1 MSSFIPNS
9 FQLPNALIDDGVMAD
24 MKGAALAIYI
34 LVVRKTRG
42 WQKETDAI
50 SISQF
55 MKFTGYGK
63 DAVISGAEKLV
74 TLGLVSR
81 ISRERQPTLYTLS
94 DLAEREISALS
105 ENQTTDSLSE
115 KPTVVVGKTD
125 KSLSEKPTHNNN
137 LKTTITKAN
146 IYKGK
151 FNFANALLSQG
162 VDQKLISEYMEVRKA
177 KKAVNSETAF
187 KSLVSEQQ
195 KSGLNLNQVIEHC
208 VVNSWK
214 GFKAEWIKSS
224 NQTKP
229 KQQREQA
236 WADYYAKRNQQQ
248 PSMIDVIEVQ
258 HD

>member
-9 FQLPNALIDDGVMAD
+9 FQLPNALIDDGVMAE

-34 LVVRKTRG
+34 LIVRKTRG

-74 TLGLVSR
+74 SLGLVSR
-81 ISRERQPTLYTLS
+81 ISRERQPTLYSLS
-94 DLAEREISALS
+94 DLAEREITSLS

-115 KPTVVVGKTD
+115 NTTGVVGKTD

-137 LKTTITKAN
+137 SKTTITKAN
-146 IYKGK
+146 IYTFDFKK
-151 FNFANALLSQG
+151 ELMKLSG
-162 VDQKLISEYMEVRKA
+162 DEKLVEAWLKVRKDKRA
-177 KKAVNSETAF
+177 SNTEYAF
-187 KSLVSEQQ
+187 KALISEQQ
-195 KSGLNLNQVIEHC
+195 KSGLTLNQVLEHC

-214 GFKAEWIKSS
+214 GFKAEWIKNQNTVHGQQNPKPSRWDEIQQLIAKEEQS
-224 NQTKP
+224 N
-229 KQQREQA
+229 
-236 WADYYAKRNQQQ
+236 DSYGY
-248 PSMIDVIEVQ
+248 
-258 HD
+258 

>member
-9 FQLPNALIDDGVMAD
+9 FQLPNALIDDGVMAE

-34 LVVRKTRG
+34 LIVRKTRG

-74 TLGLVSR
+74 SLGLVSR

-94 DLAEREISALS
+94 DLAEREIA
-105 ENQTTDSLSE
+105 SLSE
-115 KPTVVVGKTD
+115 KPNTNNQDLSENTTGVVGKTD

-137 LKTTITKAN
+137 SKTTITKAN
-146 IYKGK
+146 IYKEK
-151 FNFANALLSQG
+151 FNFANALVSQG
-162 VDQKLISEYMEVRKA
+162 ADQKLISEYMEVRKA

-187 KSLVSEQQ
+187 KSLISEQQ
-195 KSGLNLNQVIEHC
+195 KSGLTLNQVLEHC

-214 GFKAEWIKSS
+214 GFMAEWVK
-224 NQTKP
+224 NQNQNQSTQP
-229 KQQREQA
+229 KAHRFGQGFA
-236 WADYYAKRNQQQ
+236 Q
-248 PSMIDVIEVQ
+248 PQMKDVN
-258 HD
+258 

>member
-9 FQLPNALIDDGVMAD
+9 FQLPNALIDDGVMAE

-34 LVVRKTRG
+34 LIVRKTRG

-74 TLGLVSR
+74 SLGLVSR

-94 DLAEREISALS
+94 DLAEREIA
-105 ENQTTDSLSE
+105 SLSE
-115 KPTVVVGKTD
+115 KPNTNNQDLSENTTGVVGKTD

-137 LKTTITKAN
+137 SKTTNTKAN
-146 IYKGK
+146 IYKEK
-151 FNFANALLSQG
+151 FNFANALVSQG
-162 VDQKLISEYMEVRKA
+162 ADQKLISEYMEVRKA

-187 KSLVSEQQ
+187 KSLISEQQ
-195 KSGLNLNQVIEHC
+195 KSGLTLNQVLEHC

-214 GFKAEWIKSS
+214 GFKAEWVKTQ
-224 NQTKP
+224 NQNQSTQP
-229 KQQREQA
+229 KAHRFGQGFA
-236 WADYYAKRNQQQ
+236 Q
-248 PSMIDVIEVQ
+248 PQMKDVN
-258 HD
+258 

>member
-9 FQLPNALIDDGVMAD
+9 FQLPNALIDDGVMAE

-34 LVVRKTRG
+34 LIVRKTRG

-74 TLGLVSR
+74 SLGLVSR

-94 DLAEREISALS
+94 DLAEREIA
-105 ENQTTDSLSE
+105 SLSE
-115 KPTVVVGKTD
+115 KPNTNNQDLSENTTGVVGKTD

-137 LKTTITKAN
+137 SKTTNTKAN
-146 IYKGK
+146 IYKEK
-151 FNFANALLSQG
+151 FNFADALVSQG
-162 VDQKLISEYMEVRKA
+162 ADQKLISEYIEVRKA
-177 KKAVNSETAF
+177 KRAVNSETAF
-187 KSLVSEQQ
+187 KSLISEQQ
-195 KSGLNLNQVIEHC
+195 KSGLTLNQVLEHC

-214 GFKAEWIKSS
+214 GFKAEWVKAQ
-224 NQTKP
+224 NQPAQQNKP
-229 KQQREQA
+229 HRFGQSFA
-236 WADYYAKRNQQQ
+236 Q
-248 PSMIDVIEVQ
+248 PQMKDVS
-258 HD
+258 

>member
-9 FQLPNALIDDGVMAD
+9 FQLPNALIDDGVMAE

-34 LVVRKTRG
+34 LIVRKTRG

-55 MKFTGYGK
+55 MKFTGYSK

-74 TLGLVSR
+74 SLGLVSR

-94 DLAEREISALS
+94 DLAEREIA
-105 ENQTTDSLSE
+105 SLSE
-115 KPTVVVGKTD
+115 KPNTNNQDLSENTTGVVGKTD

-137 LKTTITKAN
+137 SKTTNTKAN
-146 IYKGK
+146 IYKQK
-151 FNFANALLSQG
+151 FNFANALVSQG
-162 VDQKLISEYMEVRKA
+162 ADQKLISEYMEVRKA

-187 KSLVSEQQ
+187 KSLISEQQ
-195 KSGLNLNQVIEHC
+195 KSGLTLNQVLEHC

-214 GFKAEWIKSS
+214 GFKAEWVK
-224 NQTKP
+224 NQNHNQSTQP
-229 KQQREQA
+229 KAHRFGQGFA
-236 WADYYAKRNQQQ
+236 Q
-248 PSMIDVIEVQ
+248 PQMKDVN
-258 HD
+258 

>member
-9 FQLPNALIDDGVMAD
+9 FQLPNALIDDGVMAE

-34 LVVRKTRG
+34 LIVRKTRG

-74 TLGLVSR
+74 SLGLVSR
-81 ISRERQPTLYTLS
+81 ISRERQPALYTLS
-94 DLAEREISALS
+94 DLAEREIA
-105 ENQTTDSLSE
+105 SLSE
-115 KPTVVVGKTD
+115 KPNTNNQDLSENTTGVVGKTD

-137 LKTTITKAN
+137 SKTTITKAN
-146 IYKGK
+146 IYKEK
-151 FNFANALLSQG
+151 FNFANALVSQG
-162 VDQKLISEYMEVRKA
+162 ADQKLISEYMEVRKA

-187 KSLVSEQQ
+187 KSLISEQQ
-195 KSGLNLNQVIEHC
+195 KSGLTLNQVLEHC

-214 GFKAEWIKSS
+214 GFMAEWIK
-224 NQTKP
+224 NQNQNQSTQP
-229 KQQREQA
+229 KAHRFGQGFA
-236 WADYYAKRNQQQ
+236 Q
-248 PSMIDVIEVQ
+248 PQMKDVN
-258 HD
+258 

>member
-34 LVVRKTRG
+34 LIVRKTRG

-74 TLGLVSR
+74 SLGLVSR
-81 ISRERQPTLYTLS
+81 ISRERQPTLYSLS
-94 DLAEREISALS
+94 DLAEREIMSLS

-115 KPTVVVGKTD
+115 NTTGVVGKTD

-137 LKTTITKAN
+137 SKTTITKAN
-146 IYKGK
+146 IYAFDFKK
-151 FNFANALLSQG
+151 ELMKLSG
-162 VDQKLISEYMEVRKA
+162 DEKLVEAWLKVRKDKRA
-177 KKAVNSETAF
+177 SNTEYAF
-187 KSLVSEQQ
+187 KALISEQQ
-195 KSGLNLNQVIEHC
+195 KSGLTLNQVLEHC

-214 GFKAEWIKSS
+214 GFKAEWIKNQNTAHGQQNPKPSRWDEIQQLIAKEEQS
-224 NQTKP
+224 N
-229 KQQREQA
+229 
-236 WADYYAKRNQQQ
+236 DSYGY
-248 PSMIDVIEVQ
+248 
-258 HD
+258 

>member
-9 FQLPNALIDDGVMAD
+9 FQLPNALIDDGVMAE

-34 LVVRKTRG
+34 LIVRKTRG

-94 DLAEREISALS
+94 DLAEREIA
-105 ENQTTDSLSE
+105 SLSE
-115 KPTVVVGKTD
+115 KPNTDEGGLSENTTGVVGKTD
-125 KSLSEKPTHNNN
+125 NSLSEKPTHNNN
-137 LKTTITKAN
+137 SKTTITKAN
-146 IYKGK
+146 IYKEK
-151 FNFANALLSQG
+151 FNFASALVSQG
-162 VDQKLISEYMEVRKA
+162 ADQKLISEYMEVRKA

-187 KSLVSEQQ
+187 KSLISEQQ
-195 KSGLNLNQVIEHC
+195 KSGLTLNQVLEHC

-214 GFKAEWIKSS
+214 GFMAEWIK
-224 NQTKP
+224 NQNQNQSTQP
-229 KQQREQA
+229 KAHRFGQGFA
-236 WADYYAKRNQQQ
+236 Q
-248 PSMIDVIEVQ
+248 PQMKDVN
-258 HD
+258 

>member
-9 FQLPNALIDDGVMAD
+9 FQLPNALIDDGVMAE

-34 LVVRKTRG
+34 LIVRKTRG

-74 TLGLVSR
+74 SLGLVSR
-81 ISRERQPTLYTLS
+81 ISREHQPTLYTLS
-94 DLAEREISALS
+94 DLAEREIA
-105 ENQTTDSLSE
+105 SLSE
-115 KPTVVVGKTD
+115 KPNTNNQDLSENTTGVVGKTD

-137 LKTTITKAN
+137 SKTTITKAN
-146 IYKGK
+146 IYKEK
-151 FNFANALLSQG
+151 FDFSNALVSQG
-162 VDQKLISEYMEVRKA
+162 ADQKLISEYMEVRKA

-187 KSLVSEQQ
+187 KSLISEQQ
-195 KSGLNLNQVIEHC
+195 KSGLTLNQVLEHC

-214 GFKAEWIKSS
+214 GFKAEWVK
-224 NQTKP
+224 NQNQNQSTQP
-229 KQQREQA
+229 KAHRFGQGFA
-236 WADYYAKRNQQQ
+236 Q
-248 PSMIDVIEVQ
+248 PQMKDVN
-258 HD
+258 

>member
-9 FQLPNALIDDGVMAD
+9 FQLPNALIDDGVMAE

-34 LVVRKTRG
+34 LIVRKTRG

-74 TLGLVSR
+74 SLGLVSR

-94 DLAEREISALS
+94 DLAEREIA
-105 ENQTTDSLSE
+105 SLSE
-115 KPTVVVGKTD
+115 KPNTNNQDLSENTTGVVGKTD

-137 LKTTITKAN
+137 SKTTITKAN
-146 IYKGK
+146 IYKEK
-151 FNFANALLSQG
+151 FNFANALVSQG
-162 VDQKLISEYMEVRKA
+162 ADQKLISEYMEVRKA

-187 KSLVSEQQ
+187 KSLISEQQ
-195 KSGLNLNQVIEHC
+195 KSGLTLNQVLEHC

-214 GFKAEWIKSS
+214 GFMAEWV
-224 NQTKP
+224 
-229 KQQREQA
+229 
-236 WADYYAKRNQQQ
+236 RNQNQNQSTQ
-248 PSMIDVIEVQ
+248 PKAHRFGQGFAQPQMKDVN
-258 HD
+258 

>member
-34 LVVRKTRG
+34 LIVRKTRG

-94 DLAEREISALS
+94 DLAEREISTLS

-115 KPTVVVGKTD
+115 KPIGVVGKTD

-137 LKTTITKAN
+137 SKTTITKAN
-146 IYKGK
+146 IYTFDFKK
-151 FNFANALLSQG
+151 ELMKLSG
-162 VDQKLISEYMEVRKA
+162 DEKLVEAWLKVRKDKRA
-177 KKAVNSETAF
+177 SNTEYAF
-187 KSLVSEQQ
+187 KALISEQQ
-195 KSGLNLNQVIEHC
+195 KSGLTLNQVLEHC

-214 GFKAEWIKSS
+214 GFKAEWIKNQNTIHGQQNPKPSRWDEIQQLIAQEEQS
-224 NQTKP
+224 N
-229 KQQREQA
+229 
-236 WADYYAKRNQQQ
+236 DSYGY
-248 PSMIDVIEVQ
+248 
-258 HD
+258 

>member
-9 FQLPNALIDDGVMAD
+9 FQLPNALIDDGVMAE

-34 LVVRKTRG
+34 LIVRKTRG

-55 MKFTGYGK
+55 MKFTGYSK

-74 TLGLVSR
+74 SLGLVSR

-94 DLAEREISALS
+94 DLAEREIA
-105 ENQTTDSLSE
+105 SLSE
-115 KPTVVVGKTD
+115 KPNTNNQDLSENTTGVVGKTD

-137 LKTTITKAN
+137 SKTTNTKAN
-146 IYKGK
+146 IYKQK
-151 FNFANALLSQG
+151 FNFANALVSQG
-162 VDQKLISEYMEVRKA
+162 ADQKLISEYMEVRKA

-187 KSLVSEQQ
+187 KSLISEQQ
-195 KSGLNLNQVIEHC
+195 KSGLTLNQVLEHC

-214 GFKAEWIKSS
+214 GFMAEWVK
-224 NQTKP
+224 NQNQNQSTQP
-229 KQQREQA
+229 KAHRFGQGFA
-236 WADYYAKRNQQQ
+236 Q
-248 PSMIDVIEVQ
+248 PQMKDVN
-258 HD
+258 

>member
-9 FQLPNALIDDGVMAD
+9 FQLPNALIDDGVMAE

-34 LVVRKTRG
+34 LIVRKTRG

-74 TLGLVSR
+74 SLGLVSR

-94 DLAEREISALS
+94 DLAEREIA
-105 ENQTTDSLSE
+105 SLSE
-115 KPTVVVGKTD
+115 KPNTNNQDLSENTTGVVGKTD

-137 LKTTITKAN
+137 SKTTITKAN
-146 IYKGK
+146 IYKEK
-151 FNFANALLSQG
+151 FNFAKALVSQG
-162 VDQKLISEYMEVRKA
+162 ADQKLISEYMEVRKA

-187 KSLVSEQQ
+187 KSLISEQQ
-195 KSGLNLNQVIEHC
+195 KSGLTLNQVLEHC

-214 GFKAEWIKSS
+214 GFKAEWVKAQ
-224 NQTKP
+224 NQLAQQNKP
-229 KQQREQA
+229 HRFGQSFA
-236 WADYYAKRNQQQ
+236 Q
-248 PSMIDVIEVQ
+248 PQMKDVS
-258 HD
+258 

>member
-9 FQLPNALIDDGVMAD
+9 FQLPNALIDDGVMAE

-34 LVVRKTRG
+34 LIVRKTRG

-74 TLGLVSR
+74 SLGLVSR

-94 DLAEREISALS
+94 DLAEREISTLS
-105 ENQTTDSLSE
+105 ENQTTDGLSE
-115 KPTVVVGKTD
+115 NTTGVVGKTD

-137 LKTTITKAN
+137 SKTTNTKAN
-146 IYKGK
+146 IYKEK
-151 FNFANALLSQG
+151 FNFANALVSQG
-162 VDQKLISEYMEVRKA
+162 ADQKLISEYMEVRKA

-187 KSLVSEQQ
+187 KSLISEQQ
-195 KSGLNLNQVIEHC
+195 KSGLTLNQVLEHC

-214 GFKAEWIKSS
+214 GFKAEWIK
-224 NQTKP
+224 NQSTVHGQQNKP
-229 KQQREQA
+229 SRWDEIQELIAKEEAGNEQ
-236 WADYYAKRNQQQ
+236 YGF
-248 PSMIDVIEVQ
+248 
-258 HD
+258 

>member
-9 FQLPNALIDDGVMAD
+9 FQLPNALIDDGVMAE

-34 LVVRKTRG
+34 LIVRKTRG

-74 TLGLVSR
+74 SLGLVSR

-94 DLAEREISALS
+94 DLAEREIA
-105 ENQTTDSLSE
+105 SLSE
-115 KPTVVVGKTD
+115 KPNTNNQDLSENTTGVVGKTD

-137 LKTTITKAN
+137 SKTTNTKAN
-146 IYKGK
+146 IYKEK
-151 FNFANALLSQG
+151 FNFADALVSQG
-162 VDQKLISEYMEVRKA
+162 ADQKLISEYMEVRKA

-187 KSLVSEQQ
+187 KSLISEQQ
-195 KSGLNLNQVIEHC
+195 KSGLTLNQVLEHC

-214 GFKAEWIKSS
+214 GFKAEWVKTQ
-224 NQTKP
+224 NQPVQQNKP
-229 KQQREQA
+229 HRFGQSFA
-236 WADYYAKRNQQQ
+236 Q
-248 PSMIDVIEVQ
+248 PQMKDVS
-258 HD
+258 